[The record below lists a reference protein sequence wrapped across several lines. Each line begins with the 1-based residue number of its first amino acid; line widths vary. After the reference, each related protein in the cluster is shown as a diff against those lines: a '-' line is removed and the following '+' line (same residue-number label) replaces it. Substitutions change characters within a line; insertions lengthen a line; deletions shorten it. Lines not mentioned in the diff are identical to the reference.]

1 MTKKLFSVYHY
12 GLRIATGAHR
22 TTPIMSLYAVSGQIP
37 LEYRISKQLLNY
49 TVRVLGNRNH
59 PNHADFSQPL
69 FQNSYQLAPRISP
82 PCNVRSKILLQ
93 ELHCKPTLIPQFSL
107 PYPWAIPPP
116 HINIALSQYRK
127 AETNPN
133 WYQITLRDIL
143 TNHENSKLIFT
154 DGSKDATGTGA
165 AFSSEKQK
173 GLFKLP
179 PESSIYS
186 AELYAIKQAL
196 KYVLNSEHDTY
207 CILTDSLSGIQSM
220 ADIYS
225 RNEYM
230 KEIHDLRRQI
240 HDRSKHLQFV
250 WIPSHT
256 NITGNDTVDQLAK
269 EATHKTTQDEQCML
283 RNDCKSLLQGTIHRK
298 WLDHWTALAER
309 KQYFLPP
316 RPLKW
321 TGSATLTRKE
331 ETVLNRVK
339 MGHTRMTHDFL
350 LQNSVQPMCEQCNV
364 IFTVRHTDLF
374 MLL

>member
-1 MTKKLFSVYHY
+1 MSWKSHVNSVIDSCKSSLNVIKMIAHQDWGSSTQTLLTIINALIRSKIEYSLSIYNSTTNRMTKKLFSVYHY

-82 PCNVRSKILLQ
+82 PCNVWSKILLQ

-133 WYQITLRDIL
+133 WYQILLRDIL
-143 TNHENSKLIFT
+143 TNHEKSKLIFT

-207 CILTDSLSGIQSM
+207 CILTD
-220 ADIYS
+220 
-225 RNEYM
+225 
-230 KEIHDLRRQI
+230 
-240 HDRSKHLQFV
+240 
-250 WIPSHT
+250 
-256 NITGNDTVDQLAK
+256 
-269 EATHKTTQDEQCML
+269 
-283 RNDCKSLLQGTIHRK
+283 
-298 WLDHWTALAER
+298 
-309 KQYFLPP
+309 
-316 RPLKW
+316 
-321 TGSATLTRKE
+321 
-331 ETVLNRVK
+331 
-339 MGHTRMTHDFL
+339 
-350 LQNSVQPMCEQCNV
+350 
-364 IFTVRHTDLF
+364 
-374 MLL
+374 